1 MGIRVPATS
10 GSTCATLDQKYFSS
24 GQLQNFSVK
33 ARVTG
38 GVMFEGRGHLPEER
52 AQQRDAM
59 YYWILEHILK
69 VPCGAFPLQFLS
81 PEWMNL
87 KSG

>member
-1 MGIRVPATS
+1 M
-10 GSTCATLDQKYFSS
+10 L
-24 GQLQNFSVK
+24 
-33 ARVTG
+33 
-38 GVMFEGRGHLPEER
+38 EGRGHLPEER
-52 AQQRDAM
+52 VQQRDAM

-69 VPCGAFPLQFLS
+69 VSRGAFPLQFLS

>member
-1 MGIRVPATS
+1 
-10 GSTCATLDQKYFSS
+10 
-24 GQLQNFSVK
+24 
-33 ARVTG
+33 
-38 GVMFEGRGHLPEER
+38 MFEGRGHLPEER